1 MTEGDVCC
9 TNIES
14 YPMISDYTPVS
25 SHQAPGTSDTQTDR
39 QRNMWKNLLHQRT
52 VLVDLLAIIFG
63 IASWISINGLW
74 VELPLLVQTLPEG
87 WALPSYLAIIIQAA
101 NIGPITYGLTRTWC
115 KTPPSQHCVI
125 TLLLTLGCV
134 ASLTLTLAWDWK
146 GNLGGESHSV
156 GLFLCVFCLSLVDCT
171 SSVLFLP
178 YMGLFRQ
185 IYLNSY
191 LIGEG
196 MSGFIPSIA
205 ALVQGV
211 SGNPV
216 CTNITLDNGTVVIQ
230 PITGQP
236 RLSTATFF
244 AFLFVMMM
252 LSLVAF
258 LMLQHLSL
266 AKEERISCSPT
277 SSHARFSEVVQEPVE
292 EQTDNTDIESLPS
305 LPQYSC
311 GLLLAIQVSVCFL
324 SNGAL
329 PAIQSYSCLPY
340 GNLVYH
346 LAVTLNAMS
355 SPLMAF
361 LAFFLPCRRESVVV
375 ILTILA
381 TGLSSFILVTALASP
396 GLVHGVKIGGSLVV
410 ITWVLT
416 GAMFAYVKVS
426 VAGMCRDSGW
436 LFQCGIVTQVG
447 SALGAL
453 LMFLLVNQMDLF
465 QGYTVT
471 CPQ

>member
-1 MTEGDVCC
+1 
-9 TNIES
+9 
-14 YPMISDYTPVS
+14 
-25 SHQAPGTSDTQTDR
+25 
-39 QRNMWKNLLHQRT
+39 MWKNLLRQRT
-52 VLVDLLAIIFG
+52 VLVDLLAICFG

-74 VELPLLVQTLPEG
+74 VELPLLVQNLPEG
-87 WALPSYLAIIIQAA
+87 WALPSYLSIIVQAA
-101 NIGPITYGLTRTWC
+101 NIGPITYGLARSWC
-115 KTPPSQHCVI
+115 RTPPSQHKVI
-125 TLLLTLGCV
+125 SLLLTLGCISSV
-134 ASLTLTLAWDWK
+134 ALSLAWDWK
-146 GNLGGESHSV
+146 GSLGGETHSV
-156 GLFLCVFCLSLVDCT
+156 GLFICVFCLSLVDCT

-216 CTNITLDNGTVVIQ
+216 CTNVTLDNGTVVIEA
-230 PITGQP
+230 ITGQP
-236 RLSTATFF
+236 RFSTSTFF
-244 AFLFVMMM
+244 IFLCAMMM

-292 EQTDNTDIESLPS
+292 EQAEVESLSP
-305 LPQYSC
+305 LPQYSY
-311 GLLLAIQVSVCFL
+311 GLLLTIQIAVSFL

-329 PAIQSYSCLPY
+329 PSIQSYSCLPY

-346 LAVTLNAMS
+346 LAVTLNAMA

-361 LAFFLPCRRESVVV
+361 LAFFLPCRRQSLVLV
-375 ILTILA
+375 LTVTACALSGFILA
-381 TGLSSFILVTALASP
+381 TALASP
-396 GLVHGVKIGGSLVV
+396 GMLFGLELGGSLVV
-410 ITWVLT
+410 IIWVVT
-416 GAMFAYVKVS
+416 GALFAYVKVS

-436 LFQCGIVTQVG
+436 LFECGTVTQVG

-453 LMFLLVNQMDLF
+453 LMFLLVNQVELF
-465 QGYTVT
+465 QGYYVT
-471 CPQ
+471 CQS